1 MKSRIGTINKKPIVQ
16 GDKNLVTPNEI
27 HVSELKG
34 GEQSN
39 TPVEYYKVVAPE
51 GKTLEEA
58 RNGVFNI
65 IAGIIDSDISSF
77 HILVKGTSTTF
88 SNKLFTGLLLEST
101 INLNNRSIHAYSIRV
116 VQTITKVVN
125 MDGTIRETPSFNNIF
140 DAVESIEELAETVL
154 MLKKCLVPITTE
166 EFYNLDDLK

>member
-39 TPVEYYKVVAPE
+39 IPVEYYKVVALE
-51 GKTLEEA
+51 GEDLKSTRLNMLTLMAE
-58 RNGVFNI
+58 I
-65 IAGIIDSDISSF
+65 TSDKLSCF
-77 HILVKGTSTTF
+77 HVVVKGTSSVNGF
-88 SNKLFTGLLLEST
+88 KLFAGLPLSSVLTFESA
-101 INLNNRSIHAYSIRV
+101 NIHAYAIRSFKV
-116 VQTITKVVN
+116 ICKVVN
-125 MDGTIRETPSFNNIF
+125 QDGTITESPNFNSMHDFLELFGQN
-140 DAVESIEELAETVL
+140 EEGLFF
-154 MLKKCLVPITTE
+154 KKHLVPITAE